1 VIASWAVTP
10 DHELLLIDRDRQR
23 FEALDVG
30 GLIERTYRRQ
40 ARKPSFI
47 GIEEFGHG
55 LAVVQELG
63 RKGLPIHR
71 LRPDRDKVSRALVA
85 VARYEEHRVYH
96 PRGAGWLD
104 EWETELLA
112 FPNAAHDDQ
121 VDTAAYAAR
130 ELYRIATP
138 GRRQRQSHRT
148 TFAGIKDKQF

>member
-1 VIASWAVTP
+1 M
-10 DHELLLIDRDRQR
+10 LLIGRERQR

-96 PRGAGWLD
+96 PRGADWID

-130 ELYRIATP
+130 ELHRIPSP
-138 GRRQRQSHRT
+138 GLRQRQSHRT
-148 TFAGIKDKQF
+148 TFAGIKEKQF